1 MRVLLLS
8 RSSVILAIACYEES
22 GLSRL
27 LLNNY
32 SVFNSKEKLE
42 SIHTLVSRPGY
53 GWQLTQALKEN
64 RVPRRD
70 VPPDVARQLRRVV
83 GSGFVEVWGPID
95 QLPSV
100 ENAYKKYRRS
110 EERRVGKECVSTCRS
125 RWSPYH

>member
-32 SVFNSKEKLE
+32 SDFNSKEKLE
-42 SIHTLVSRPGY
+42 AIHTLASRPGY

-83 GSGFVEVWGPID
+83 GSGLVEVWGPID

-100 ENAYKKYRRS
+100 ENAYKKYRNLDRKS
-110 EERRVGKECVSTCRS
+110 KGMNSSNKCAS
-125 RWSPYH
+125 RL